1 MDLLII
7 LTIKSKNIKSR
18 TIMSDCLNHF
28 FIFQKK
34 TVFQKTK
41 ISKITLLKSP
51 HIHKKS
57 QQHFEQKLHKTN
69 VVFLLNS
76 STIFLLLK
84 KLIDIIFLDIYIS
97 YKYVYNN
104 SKIFNAFFFW
114 FNSFSSYFY
123 MLQNLFLLLLNPL
136 IYLTF
141 NRLKIFVNYLKMT
154 NILGKS
160 FLLLFN
166 KNYLKFFYI
175 KCYI

>member
-1 MDLLII
+1 MDLLLI

-18 TIMSDCLNHF
+18 TIMYDCLNHF

-41 ISKITLLKSP
+41 ISKITLLKAP
-51 HIHKKS
+51 HIHKKA

-69 VVFLLNS
+69 VVFILNS
-76 STIFLLLK
+76 STIFLSLK
-84 KLIDIIFLDIYIS
+84 KIIDIIFLDTYIN
-97 YKYVYNN
+97 YKYIYNN
-104 SKIFNAFFFW
+104 NKIFHAFFFW
-114 FNSFSSYFY
+114 FNSFSTYFY
-123 MLQNLFLLLLNPL
+123 MLHNLFLFLNPS
-136 IYLTF
+136 IYLIF
-141 NRLKIFVNYLKMT
+141 NRLEILVNYFKIS
-154 NILGKS
+154 NVLGKS